1 MTGSVLR
8 TLQSRRACR
17 ANSSG
22 KKRKTG
28 RQEDNLGLSSGAD
41 QGPWSSAASAPSV
54 SPAMADADATELQGN
69 GEARRKTPRKKRGR
83 RRQEDEES
91 IQLGALAS
99 FYEKAQYVKWG
110 DVADRDCLL
119 PLCLGS
125 CSIAG
130 FAAMVLKGG
139 APARRGGSPGAPEVE
154 SRAERVSLP
163 DRKCPSGP
171 GLSGAVAPG
180 ACVL

>member
-1 MTGSVLR
+1 
-8 TLQSRRACR
+8 
-17 ANSSG
+17 
-22 KKRKTG
+22 
-28 RQEDNLGLSSGAD
+28 
-41 QGPWSSAASAPSV
+41 
-54 SPAMADADATELQGN
+54 MADADATELQGD
-69 GEARRKTPRKKRGR
+69 RKALGGKHPEEERRGR
-83 RRQEDEES
+83 AES
-91 IQLGALAS
+91 FKLGALAS
-99 FYEKAQYVKWG
+99 LYEKAQYVKWG

-163 DRKCPSGP
+163 DRKCPSCP
-171 GLSGAVAPG
+171 GFCGALAPA